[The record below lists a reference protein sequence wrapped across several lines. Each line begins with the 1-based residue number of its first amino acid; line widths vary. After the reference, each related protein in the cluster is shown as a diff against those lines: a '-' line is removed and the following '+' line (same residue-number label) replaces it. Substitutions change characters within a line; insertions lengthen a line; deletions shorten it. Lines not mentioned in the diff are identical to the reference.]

1 MKMKAK
7 LLTVLSVVL
16 ALSFSAC
23 KKDDKKTS
31 ATDFLTSGNWKIVS
45 DQEKIG
51 PADWVEYIGN
61 YDACELDNFYKFNT
75 DNTGVYDEGATK
87 CDPGDLQ
94 TFPITWEL
102 LNSGTQ
108 LKISYGLYSDTAALV
123 SVNATNL
130 VIQSSD
136 EDNGVVTLNKMTFA
150 H

>member
-7 LLTVLSVVL
+7 LLTVLSVLL

-23 KKDDKKTS
+23 KKDDKKSS
-31 ATDFLTSGNWKIVS
+31 ATDYLTSGNWKIVS

-51 PADWVEYIGN
+51 SADWVETIGD

-75 DNTGVYDEGATK
+75 DNTGVYDEGASK
-87 CDPGDLQ
+87 CDPADPQ
-94 TFPITWEL
+94 TVPLTWEL

-108 LKISYGLYSDTAALV
+108 LKIGTTLYADTAALV

-130 VIQSSD
+130 VLQSSD
-136 EDNGVVTLNKMTFA
+136 EYNGVVSLYKITFA